1 MDQGSRTKD
10 YIWFQLTAGLLLGLY
25 VAGSLLYGL
34 IFIAN
39 VARRGVDRGVQLNA
53 LALQTD
59 EGTVEAALT
68 DVPEFNSGTIAWRG
82 KGRANILLLGVDRR
96 PPAPGSGREV
106 GEPARSDAMDVVS
119 LDPQGKKAT
128 LLSIPR
134 DLWVAIPDL
143 ASYGITED
151 RINAALFYG
160 DYYHIPGG
168 GPALAKKTVSLNLGI
183 PIHYYVLVD
192 FQGFVKAIDL
202 LGGVDLELDTAIV
215 DDEYPTDDYGT
226 MQIYIP
232 AGRQHLDGQ
241 RALQYARTRHMDNDF
256 GRIRRQQKLLLAVR
270 EKALGLD
277 IVAKLPALLGALKDS
292 FSTDLGPADM
302 LALAQAAKDV
312 ASQDITTCLIS
323 ESMVTFWA
331 TDNGSQVLV
340 PRREAIR
347 KLIQENF

>member
-1 MDQGSRTKD
+1 MGGS
-10 YIWFQLTAGLLLGLY
+10 
-25 VAGSLLYGL
+25 VLYGR
-34 IFIAN
+34 IFAVN
-39 VARRGVDRGVQLNA
+39 VARRGVDRDAQLNA
-53 LALQTD
+53 LTLQAD
-59 EGTVEAALT
+59 EGTVQAALPGMPIT
-68 DVPEFNSGTIAWRG
+68 DVPELNSGTIAWRG

-96 PPAPGSGREV
+96 PQEA

-143 ASYGITED
+143 ARYGITED

-160 DYYHIPGG
+160 DYYQIPGG
-168 GPALAKKTVSLNLGI
+168 GPALAKKTVSLNLGL

-202 LGGVDLELDTAIV
+202 LGGVDLELDAAIV

-226 MQIYIP
+226 MQIHIP

-277 IVAKLPALLGALKDS
+277 VVAKVPALLGTLKDS
-292 FSTDLGPADM
+292 FSTDLGPADI

-312 ASQDITTCLIS
+312 APQDITTCLIS

-331 TDNGSQVLV
+331 TDDGSQVLV
-340 PRREAIR
+340 PRREAIS
-347 KLIQENF
+347 KLIQENFFYRGDRGERRE